1 MRIKEGDKFNETF
14 LVSENIYK
22 GFISIFNDKNPLHTN
37 REFAVERGFKDIITH
52 GNILNGFLSYFIG
65 ERLPLK
71 NIIIHKQEIKYRRPV
86 YINDKL
92 NFYAEVMSVFDE
104 INTLEIKFCF
114 INQDLSKVASGKFQ
128 IGVI

>member
-1 MRIKEGDKFNETF
+1 MRIKKGDKFNETF

-22 GFISIFNDKNPLHTN
+22 GFISIFKDKSPLHTN
-37 REFAVERGFKDIITH
+37 REFAIEKGFRNIVMH

-65 ERLPLK
+65 ERLPFK
-71 NIIIHKQEIKYRRPV
+71 NVIIHKQEIKYHRPV

-92 NFYAEVMSVFDE
+92 SFYAEVMNIFDE
-104 INTLEIKFCF
+104 LNVIEVKFF
-114 INQDLSKVASGKFQ
+114 FNNQDCLKVAAGKFQ

>member
-1 MRIKEGDKFNETF
+1 MRIKKGDKFNEIF

-22 GFISIFNDKNPLHTN
+22 GFISIFKDKNPLHTN
-37 REFAVERGFKDIITH
+37 REFAIEKGFRNIVVH

-65 ERLPLK
+65 ERLPFK
-71 NIIIHKQEIKYRRPV
+71 NVIIHKQEIKYHRPV

-92 NFYAEVMSVFDE
+92 SFYAEVMNIFDE
-104 INTLEIKFCF
+104 LNVIEVKFF
-114 INQDLSKVASGKFQ
+114 FNNQDCLKVASGKFQ

>member
-22 GFISIFNDKNPLHTN
+22 GFISIFNDKNPLHAN
-37 REFAVERGFKDIITH
+37 REFAIEKGFRDIVTH

-71 NIIIHKQEIKYRRPV
+71 NVIIHKQEIKYHRPV

-92 NFYAEVMSVFDE
+92 SFCAEVMSVFDE
-104 INTLEIKFCF
+104 INVIEIKFYF
-114 INQDLSKVASGKFQ
+114 INQSLSKVASGKFQ

>member
-1 MRIKEGDKFNETF
+1 MRIKQGDKFNEIF
-14 LVSENIYK
+14 LVSESVYN
-22 GFISIFNDKNPLHTN
+22 GFISIFDDKNPLHTN
-37 REFAVERGFKDIITH
+37 REFAIEKGFRGVVTH

-71 NIIIHKQEIKYRRPV
+71 NVIIHKQEIKYHRPV

-92 NFYAEVMSVFDE
+92 SFYAEVMNVFDE
-104 INTLEIKFCF
+104 VNVIEIKFYF
-114 INQDLSKVASGKFQ
+114 VNQGLSKVASGKFQ

>member
-1 MRIKEGDKFNETF
+1 MRIKKGDKFNETF

-22 GFISIFNDKNPLHTN
+22 GFISIFKDKNPLHTN
-37 REFAVERGFKDIITH
+37 REFAIERGFRNIVVH

-65 ERLPLK
+65 ERLPFK
-71 NIIIHKQEIKYRRPV
+71 NVIIHKQEIKYHRPV

-92 NFYAEVMSVFDE
+92 SFYAEVMNIFDE
-104 INTLEIKFCF
+104 LNVIEVKFF
-114 INQDLSKVASGKFQ
+114 FNNQDCLKVASGKFQ

>member
-1 MRIKEGDKFNETF
+1 MRLKKGDKFTETF

-22 GFISIFNDKNPLHTN
+22 GFISIFNDKNPLHTD
-37 REFAVERGFKDIITH
+37 REFAIEKGFRNVVMH

-71 NIIIHKQEIKYRRPV
+71 NVIIHKQEIKYHRPV

-92 NFYAEVMSVFDE
+92 NFYAEVMNIFDE
-104 INTLEIKFCF
+104 LNVIEIKFYF
-114 INQDLSKVASGKFQ
+114 INQSSSKVASGKFQ

>member
-1 MRIKEGDKFNETF
+1 MGIKKSDKFNETF

-37 REFAVERGFKDIITH
+37 RDFAIEKGFRDIVTH

-71 NIIIHKQEIKYRRPV
+71 NVIIHKQEIKYHRPV

-92 NFYAEVMSVFDE
+92 SFCAEVMNIFDE
-104 INTLEIKFCF
+104 LNVIEIKFF
-114 INQDLSKVASGKFQ
+114 FNNQDCLRVASGKFQ

>member
-1 MRIKEGDKFNETF
+1 MRIKKGDKFNEIF

-22 GFISIFNDKNPLHTN
+22 GFISIFKDKNPLHTN
-37 REFAVERGFKDIITH
+37 REFAIEKGFRNIVVH

-65 ERLPLK
+65 ERLPFK
-71 NIIIHKQEIKYRRPV
+71 NVIIHKQEIKYHKPV

-92 NFYAEVMSVFDE
+92 SFYAEVMNIFDE
-104 INTLEIKFCF
+104 LNVIEVKFF
-114 INQDLSKVASGKFQ
+114 FNNQDCLKVASGKFQ

>member
-1 MRIKEGDKFNETF
+1 MRIKEGGKFNETF

-37 REFAVERGFKDIITH
+37 REFAIEKGFRDVVTH

-71 NIIIHKQEIKYRRPV
+71 NVIIYKQEIKYHRPV

-92 NFYAEVMSVFDE
+92 SFCAEVMNIFDE
-104 INTLEIKFCF
+104 LNVIEIKFF
-114 INQDLSKVASGKFQ
+114 FNNQDCLRVASGKFQ

>member
-1 MRIKEGDKFNETF
+1 MEIKKGDKFNEIF
-14 LVSENIYK
+14 LVNENIYK

-37 REFAVERGFKDIITH
+37 RKFAIEKGFRDVVTH

-65 ERLPLK
+65 ERLPFK
-71 NIIIHKQEIKYRRPV
+71 NVIIHKQEIKYRRPV

-92 NFYAEVMSVFDE
+92 SFYAEVMSVFDE
-104 INTLEIKFCF
+104 INVIEIKFYF
-114 INQDLSKVASGKFQ
+114 INQDLLKVASGKFQ